1 MNILSL
7 QDLLL
12 LCCCACC
19 LNLNVACKAYYL
31 MVNWNKMH
39 YLQTVMKMRSWL
51 CCIVIVHDDDVMM
64 RAKLF
69 LILQIIAP
77 Y

>member
-1 MNILSL
+1 
-7 QDLLL
+7 
-12 LCCCACC
+12 
-19 LNLNVACKAYYL
+19 
-31 MVNWNKMH
+31 
-39 YLQTVMKMRSWL
+39 MKMRSWL